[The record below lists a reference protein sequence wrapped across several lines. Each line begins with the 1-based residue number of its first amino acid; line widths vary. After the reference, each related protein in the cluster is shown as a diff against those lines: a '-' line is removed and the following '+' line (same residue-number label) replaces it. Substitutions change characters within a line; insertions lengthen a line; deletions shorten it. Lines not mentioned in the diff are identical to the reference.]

1 MFLCLFYL
9 FMEID
14 LYLSNLIEDVSTDQW
29 WLQEERREGEMETEK
44 QREKR
49 DSQLVVVMVDL
60 ETVGAHWHSNTTTA
74 YHRGHGTHTRC

>member
-29 WLQEERREGEMETEK
+29 WLQEERREGRDGETK
-44 QREKR
+44 REER
-49 DSQLVVVMVDL
+49 QPASQ
-60 ETVGAHWHSNTTTA
+60 WW
-74 YHRGHGTHTRC
+74 

>member
-1 MFLCLFYL
+1 MSVQISGGYKKKGG
-9 FMEID
+9 
-14 LYLSNLIEDVSTDQW
+14 
-29 WLQEERREGEMETEK
+29 RGGTEK